1 MLWFLIFLCVTA
13 VSVVG
18 LPVHAET
25 YPAPTSDSLALVEGI
40 ELLERESFDA
50 AREKLIESTRSEDA
64 RIRTR
69 AFLYLSSLEMEV
81 EDFIAAQ
88 AYMQLY
94 HTEGM
99 ALFREALE
107 TENRK
112 SGGGWQWVV
121 LSIATA
127 AGVLLATKMRTRR
140 KPSTPKFD
148 ISQWRRYLTDVEKFR
163 QTAIYSEIVEL
174 AEQKERG
181 RNARIL
187 TSDRQEALDKE
198 LMVVFAQF
206 AVRLQ
211 SEYPTLTTG
220 EVKFCCLSLTGLSS
234 WARALCLG
242 STETNIVKQRKHKI
256 KVKLPA
262 ELVGFIFG

>member
-1 MLWFLIFLCVTA
+1 M
-13 VSVVG
+13 
-18 LPVHAET
+18 
-25 YPAPTSDSLALVEGI
+25 PAPAPDSLALVEGI
-40 ELLERESFDA
+40 ELLERERFDV

-64 RIRTR
+64 HIRTR

-81 EDFIAAQ
+81 EDFVAAQ
-88 AYMQLY
+88 AYLQLY

-107 TENRK
+107 AENRK
-112 SGGGWQWVV
+112 NGGGWLWIV
-121 LSIATA
+121 LAIAAA

-148 ISQWRRYLTDVEKFR
+148 ISQWRRYLTDAEKFR

-187 TSDRQEALDKE
+187 TSERQEALDKE
-198 LMVVFAQF
+198 LTVVFSHF
-206 AVRLQ
+206 ATRLQ
-211 SEYPTLTTG
+211 SEVPSLTAG

-242 STETNIVKQRKHKI
+242 STETNIVKQRKHKL
-256 KVKLPA
+256 KSKLPA
-262 ELVGFIFG
+262 ELIEFIFEQTTSK